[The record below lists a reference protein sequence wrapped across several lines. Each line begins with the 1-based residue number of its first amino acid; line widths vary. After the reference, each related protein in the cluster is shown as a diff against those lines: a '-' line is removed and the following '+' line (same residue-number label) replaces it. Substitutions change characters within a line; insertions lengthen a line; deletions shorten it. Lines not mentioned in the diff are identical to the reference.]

1 LLGSYVDDHFGTITA
16 GIVTQVR
23 LSVNN
28 VGPAN
33 SNLVCDSLV
42 LSLAFS
48 STTPTYGDLD
58 PQIIK
63 AYRLT
68 QDLLTD
74 SIYTR
79 DTIPTTDGQDLVE
92 GSPRLFTPDPTDG
105 PVIGGDSLP
114 PELRI
119 PLSIALGNELLS
131 QWGLPTLADNA
142 SFLAYFKGLY
152 IVPDNGMQAPLQ
164 AGVWSF
170 NLLNG
175 SSKMTLY
182 YHDENS
188 VASSF
193 DFIIGTESQRYT
205 TAVFDHS
212 TATVPGVPEA
222 LADTT
227 LGQTETYVQAMGS
240 IRTEIRFPSLSLYSG
255 SGTQAVAKAVLSVPL
270 SDMDFHPTYLPPA
283 YMFVLHK
290 DADGVDRLLP
300 DEGTSGYA
308 YDPDAKQYSMNITRY
323 VQGVINGTYSNTG
336 LSLVPGSNGVSVNR
350 ATLAGPNFPDR
361 PMKLKLTFTTY

>member
-1 LLGSYVDDHFGTITA
+1 MSTSHSPKAVRSFFATLLLFGLLASQGCRKPEDGLDHLLLNPADTLGTTSTDTVTITAWPQKDDPVRTSVLSANLLGSYVDDRFGTVTT
-16 GIVTQVR
+16 GIVTQLR

-48 STTPTYGDLD
+48 STNPTYGDLD
-58 PQIIK
+58 PQFIK

-74 SIYTR
+74 SIYKR
-79 DTIPTTDGQDLVE
+79 DTIPTTDGQDLVQ
-92 GSPRLFTPDPTDG
+92 GSPHLFTPVPTGG

-119 PLSIALGNELLS
+119 PLSIDLGNELLS
-131 QWGLPTLADNA
+131 QWGQATLADNA

-152 IVPDNGMQAPLQ
+152 ILPDNGMQAPLQ

-175 SSKMTLY
+175 ASKMTLY
-182 YHDENS
+182 YHDVNL
-188 VASSF
+188 VASTF
-193 DFIIGTESQRYT
+193 DFIIGVESQRYT

-212 TATVPGVPEA
+212 TATVPGVPQA

-227 LGQTETYVQAMGS
+227 LGQVETYVQAMGS
-240 IRTEIRFPSLSLYSG
+240 IRTEIRFPSLSLYTG
-255 SGTQAVAKAVLSVPL
+255 SKTRAIAKAELVVPI
-270 SDMDFHPTYLPPA
+270 SDQDFH
-283 YMFVLHK
+283 
-290 DADGVDRLLP
+290 
-300 DEGTSGYA
+300 
-308 YDPDAKQYSMNITRY
+308 
-323 VQGVINGTYSNTG
+323 
-336 LSLVPGSNGVSVNR
+336 
-350 ATLAGPNFPDR
+350 
-361 PMKLKLTFTTY
+361 